1 MTPEQ
6 LIADFERIKSLKKL
20 KEYYNISFVTLYS
33 AFEIIGYDCKRNTNL
48 PDITKEYL
56 EELYCKLGTLKQVA
70 RFLNC
75 DPGTVKNKMISFG
88 LEYKPQVRHTCDHDF
103 FSRDNEESFYL
114 AGFIAADG
122 CVKSHKNKETNI
134 LYIGL
139 SSKDEEFLIKLRD
152 TMKSDA
158 KVRKYIVKQS
168 NRNKKWKD
176 TEKSELV
183 ITSKKMCDDLLRF
196 NITERKT
203 LTYIFPEWLKTHP
216 LKHHFIR
223 GYNDGDGSFHTPKL
237 SGNRTVKQLFF
248 SLRGTTSFLKECR
261 EVLEKECEL
270 ENRTKDIRI
279 SSNCGVL
286 EYGGNG
292 VLKKIVDFLYKD
304 ATIYLDRKYDI
315 VKSIFTESYC

>member
-1 MTPEQ
+1 
-6 LIADFERIKSLKKL
+6 
-20 KEYYNISFVTLYS
+20 LYH
-33 AFEIIGYDCKRNTNL
+33 
-48 PDITKEYL
+48 
-56 EELYCKLGTLKQVA
+56 KLGTLRAVA
-70 RFLNC
+70 NFLNC

-88 LEYKPQVRHTCDHDF
+88 LNYKPKLINTCDHDF

-139 SSKDEEFLIKLRD
+139 SSKDEDFLIKLRD

-158 KVRKYIVKQS
+158 KVRKYIVKQNS
-168 NRNKKWKD
+168 RNKRWKD
-176 TEKSELV
+176 TEKSELL

-196 NITERKT
+196 NITPRKT
-203 LTYIFPEWLKTHP
+203 LTYTFPEWLKTHP
-216 LKHHFIR
+216 LKHYFIR
-223 GYNDGDGSFHTPKL
+223 GYNDGDGSFYISKL
-237 SGNRTVKQLFF
+237 SGNRVVKQLFF

-261 EVLEKECEL
+261 GVLEKECEL

-292 VLKKIVDFLYKD
+292 VLRKIVDFLYKD

-315 VKSIFTESYC
+315 VKSIFPKVTVNKKE